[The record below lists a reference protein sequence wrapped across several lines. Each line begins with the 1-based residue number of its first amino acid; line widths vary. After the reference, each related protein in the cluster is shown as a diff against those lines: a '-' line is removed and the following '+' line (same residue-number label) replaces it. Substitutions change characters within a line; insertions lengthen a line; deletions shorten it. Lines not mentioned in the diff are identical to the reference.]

1 MKAAKRYLLLF
12 ATLFFVSQLYAQ
24 KDSIHALFKPV
35 KLDIHYSNLQWEGGY
50 NGFVFNHAYLS
61 GFSLDLFGIVFNEVN
76 FAFGID
82 EAGSGGGYGRGIP
95 VINYNVQSYSDLYLK
110 IEPMLFPDRILNLS
124 MPVKFA
130 RSTDTYPDTSTVL
143 AAMGRRGRRSS
154 VSYFSITPGVF
165 CYVNVFPGLNLGAGA
180 SYRVALTTSNTGS
193 PEDYSNFEFSLLL
206 RIRVAM
212 RNKTKVKPPKN
223 DYYNPETRFQ

>member
-1 MKAAKRYLLLF
+1 MIKAKRYLLLF
-12 ATLFFVSQLYAQ
+12 ATLFFALQLHAQ
-24 KDSIHALFKPV
+24 KDSIHSLFKPI
-35 KLDIHYSNLQWEGGY
+35 KLNIHYSNLQWEDGY
-50 NGFVFNHAYLS
+50 SGFAFNHTYLS
-61 GFSLDLFGIVFNEVN
+61 VVSLDLFGIVFNDVN
-76 FAFGID
+76 FAFGVD
-82 EAGSGGGYGRGIP
+82 EAGSGGSSRGIP

-110 IEPMLFPDRILNLS
+110 IEPMLFPERILNLS

-130 RSTDTYPDTSTVL
+130 ESTNTYPDTSTVL

-154 VSYFSITPGVF
+154 IRYFSITPGVF

-180 SYRVALTTSNTGS
+180 EYRVALNTSSTGS
-193 PEDYSNFEFSLLL
+193 PEDYSNFEFSLSL

-212 RNKTKVKPPKN
+212 RNKSVKPPKN